1 MHSGAFL
8 LLMLPTIVYKRFRV
22 PLSMFDKISGYT
34 ADDTYAIY
42 IDNETLFT
50 EIKLHL
56 VEGTE

>member
-1 MHSGAFL
+1 
-8 LLMLPTIVYKRFRV
+8 
-22 PLSMFDKISGYT
+22 MFDKISGYT